1 MSSRLRTYFIFCAIL
16 NVYFFGHD
24 SRLWDKKIHWFSMML
39 LIRKL
44 LVELN
49 THSNNISIEIF
60 VQDYVH

>member
-1 MSSRLRTYFIFCAIL
+1 MYIFLAMIADCGI
-16 NVYFFGHD
+16 
-24 SRLWDKKIHWFSMML
+24 KKIHWFSMML